1 MSTILIV
8 EDELNVRENLR
19 YLFAAEKFTV
29 LTAKNGK
36 EGYEKATE
44 FVPDII
50 LSDVCMPDLDGLQ
63 LLQLLQ
69 SQKETAQIPFLFLT
83 AKVEMDDLRKG
94 MNLGADDYI
103 IKPYDGRELLNIV
116 KLRLRKKES
125 SYESTNA
132 FKEQLITRVPHE
144 LRTPLVG
151 IIGFSELLENESDY
165 LQPGDIKKMAGAINK
180 SGKRL
185 HKRIEKFLQYSE
197 LVAMSN
203 DDIANVKN
211 RDNHFELDGA
221 ALTRELEEYVK
232 EVEREEDTKIFFEDC
247 TLKIYERFYKTIV
260 YELFENSIKFSGKG
274 SKIII
279 KGFVDGSFYRTMI
292 YDSGVGM
299 DKKSLKEISSFKQF
313 SQNVYAQ
320 EGVGIGLAFIKKVLQ
335 MFDGHINIAGE
346 ENQSTQIE
354 FWIPLIKN
362 EIE

>member
-19 YLFAAEKFTV
+19 YLFAAENFSV

-36 EGYEKATE
+36 EGYEKAME

-50 LSDVCMPDLDGLQ
+50 LSDVCMPDVDGLQ

-69 SQKETAQIPFLFLT
+69 SQKETSQIPFLFLT

-103 IKPYDGRELLNIV
+103 IKPYDGKELLNNV
-116 KLRLRKKES
+116 RLRLRKKES
-125 SYESTNA
+125 SYESANA

-151 IIGFSELLENESDY
+151 IIGFSELLENEGERLNPADV
-165 LQPGDIKKMAGAINK
+165 KRMAGVINR

-203 DDIANVKN
+203 EDLINVRN
-211 RDNHFELDGA
+211 RGNHYKLIGA
-221 ALTRELEEYVK
+221 ALTKELEEYVK
-232 EVEREEDTKIFFEDC
+232 AVERADDTKIFFEDC

-274 SKIII
+274 NEIII
-279 KGFVDGSFYRTMI
+279 KGFVDGSFYRTLI
-292 YDSGVGM
+292 FDNGVGM

-313 SQNVYAQ
+313 SKNVYAQ

-335 MFDGHINIAGE
+335 MFDGHINIASE

-354 FWIPLIKN
+354 FWIPLVKN

>member
-29 LTAKNGK
+29 ITAKNGK
-36 EGYEKATE
+36 EGYEKAME
-44 FVPDII
+44 FLPDII
-50 LSDVCMPDLDGLQ
+50 LSDVCMPDVDGLQ

-69 SQKETAQIPFLFLT
+69 NRKETLQIPFLFLT

-103 IKPYDGRELLNIV
+103 IKPYDGRELLNNV
-116 KLRLRKKES
+116 KLRLRKKEN

-151 IIGFSELLENESDY
+151 IIGFSELLENEGDS
-165 LQPGDIKKMAGAINK
+165 LNRVDIKKMAGVINK

-185 HKRIEKFLQYSE
+185 HRRIEKFLQYSE

-203 DDIANVKN
+203 EEITNVKDRGN
-211 RDNHFELDGA
+211 QYVLDGA
-221 ALTRELEEYVK
+221 RFTRELEDYVK
-232 EVEREEDTKIFFEDC
+232 EVEREEDTKISFEDA

-260 YELFENSIKFSGKG
+260 NELFENSIKFSGYG
-274 SKIII
+274 SEIII

-292 YDSGVGM
+292 FDNGVGM

-313 SQNVYAQ
+313 SKNIYAQ

-335 MFDGHINIAGE
+335 IFDGHINIASE

-362 EIE
+362 ETD